1 MKINGN
7 LTFLGGGI
15 LENLR
20 LEALANDPAA
30 PLDNQVWVNGT
41 DAKIRAKIGGN
52 IVTLADDAALQ
63 QIINEV
69 GAVELAVGLDA
80 AGNFVAFTGTNY
92 LNAATSV
99 ATSLTA
105 LDTQAKVTAD
115 AVAAEVTRATAVE
128 GALQTELNATQAGA
142 GLQADGTLA
151 TFTGAN
157 YVASATTLRGAVVA
171 LDAQAKTDANAL
183 AAEVTRATAAE
194 GVLQTAVTTEQTRAT
209 AAETT
214 LQSNIDAEVTRATG
228 VEAGLNTRLTSVESS
243 YINKDGSVALTGDLS
258 AGSHK
263 LTDIANPVNEGD
275 AANKGYVDTKL
286 ATLGSVFE
294 YVGVIEGGL
303 DAEAAVDVSLL
314 AKRTAGSYYK
324 VTVGG
329 YFKQGEEGTAFY
341 ANATDGLLFNS
352 ADGVDIID
360 NTNSQVQGTTN
371 FVTVT
376 GNTDTGFV
384 VDVADN
390 FKTRVTTVETG
401 LAAEITRATGAEATL
416 QSNIDAEA
424 TRAQAA
430 EGVLQTNINTVTTNL
445 TAEVTR
451 ATGAEATLQSNIGA
465 EAARATAAEGVLQ
478 TNITAETTRAKG
490 VEAAIQAE
498 LDAAELA
505 IGLNAAG
512 TFTALTG
519 TNFLNSATSVV
530 GLSQA
535 LDSAVKALSDRYAAS
550 YVVYNGSTPATSH
563 TVTHNL
569 GTQYANVT
577 VVDTN
582 NQVIIPQS
590 ITFDSTSA
598 LTVTFNSSIACKVI
612 VSGLKA

>member
-20 LEALANDPAA
+20 LEALANDPVA

-52 IVTLADDAALQ
+52 VVTLADDAALQ

-92 LNAATSV
+92 LKAATSV

-115 AVAAEVTRATAVE
+115 AVAAEVTRATAAE
-128 GALQTELNATQAGA
+128 GVLQSELNATQAGA

-151 TFTGAN
+151 AFTGAN
-157 YVASATTLRGAVVA
+157 YVSSSATLRDAVVA
-171 LDAQAKTDANAL
+171 LDAQAKTGADAV

-194 GVLQTAVTTEQTRAT
+194 GVLQTAVTAEQTRAT
-209 AAETT
+209 GAETT
-214 LQSNIDAEVTRATG
+214 LQSNINAEATRATG

-263 LTDIANPVNEGD
+263 LTNIANPVNEGD

-303 DAEAAVDVSLL
+303 DAEAAVDVGLL

-329 YFKQGEEGTAFY
+329 YFKQGEGTAFY

-401 LAAEITRATGAEATL
+401 LAAEITRATGAETTL
-416 QSNIDAEA
+416 QSNINAEA

-430 EGVLQTNINTVTTNL
+430 EGVLQTNINTVATNL

-451 ATGAEATLQSNIGA
+451 ATGAEATLQSNIDA

-535 LDSAVKALSDRYAAS
+535 LDSAVKALSDRYAGS
-550 YVVYNGSTPATSH
+550 FVVYNGSTPATSH

>member
-80 AGNFVAFTGTNY
+80 DGNFVAFTGTNY

-105 LDTQAKVTAD
+105 LDTQAKVIAD
-115 AVAAEVTRATAVE
+115 AVTAEATRAGAAET
-128 GALQTELNATQAGA
+128 ALQSELDATQAGA

-151 TFTGAN
+151 AFTGAN
-157 YVASATTLRGAVVA
+157 YVSSSATLRDAVVA
-171 LDAQAKTDANAL
+171 LDAQAKTDADAL
-183 AAEVTRATAAE
+183 AAEVTRATDAE

-214 LQSNIDAEVTRATG
+214 LQSNIDAEATRATG

-286 ATLGSVFE
+286 ATLGSVFA

-314 AKRTAGSYYK
+314 ATRTPGSYYK

-329 YFKQGEEGTAFY
+329 YFKQGEGTAFY

-430 EGVLQTNINTVTTNL
+430 EGVLQTNI
-445 TAEVTR
+445 
-451 ATGAEATLQSNIGA
+451 
-465 EAARATAAEGVLQ
+465 
-478 TNITAETTRAKG
+478 TAETTRAEG
-490 VEAAIQAE
+490 AEAAIQAE

-505 IGLNAAG
+505 IGLNADG